1 MTDFVILGFAG
12 LGVGKPFMEQG
23 TGGIACQ
30 CDVDCIAVFL
40 QLNLGILAAF
50 KMASITWV
58 VLTRRAVCK
67 TETMERRR
75 LRTQPPNYA
84 PSYGPGRAQNH
95 FCNGLLAFDCG

>member
-50 KMASITWV
+50 KTASITWV

-67 TETMERRR
+67 TETTDSATKLCPV
-75 LRTQPPNYA
+75 LRTGARPKSFLQWA
-84 PSYGPGRAQNH
+84 IGI
-95 FCNGLLAFDCG
+95 